1 MTTDIT
7 AWLSIGS
14 TYTYLTAMRMGSVQ
28 IQQDLKFHIKPISIR
43 EIMKSM
49 DNIPFP
55 PSKKAKA
62 DYMWR
67 DIQRRAKF
75 YSIPE
80 PSSQVPYPLQNFDK
94 ANLVGIVMN
103 KRGKYLEYLKET
115 YRLWFLK
122 GIEAGS
128 EENLRSVFSTLNI
141 ELDDVLQEAS
151 SDKTF
156 SAYEKETELARVK
169 GIFGA
174 PSFTVKDEIFWG
186 DDRLE
191 DAIRYAK
198 GISPDSSACPTD

>member
-14 TYTYLTAMRMGSVQ
+14 TYTYLTAMRINSVQ
-28 IQQDLKFHIKPISIR
+28 IQHDLKFHIRPISIR

-55 PSKKAKA
+55 PSKKAKV
-62 DYMWR
+62 DYMWI

-75 YSIPE
+75 YSIPQ
-80 PSSQVPYPLQNFDK
+80 PLSQVPYPLQDFDK

-128 EENLRSVFSTLNI
+128 EENLRSVFSTLNM
-141 ELDDVLQEAS
+141 EPDDVLQEAS
-151 SDKTF
+151 SNETS
-156 SAYEKETELARVK
+156 SAYEEETELARVK

-198 GISPDSSACPTD
+198 GISPDSSACATD